1 MSEPA
6 EAVIMAGGR
15 GTRLHPYTAVL
26 PKPLMPVGDR
36 AVLEWLLLHLR
47 RHGIRSVILA
57 VNHLRQLIQAYFG
70 DGTALGLRIE
80 YVVEE
85 QPLGTAGPLGLMLGR
100 LAPQVIVANG
110 DLLTDLDVAA
120 LTQRHRATG
129 ADATIAAMRREHQV
143 EYGVL
148 DTAEDGALT
157 AWREKPRAQHLVS
170 MGLNVI
176 RRDAMADHLHPNTP
190 MNMPDL
196 LTRMAVSGERVLVA
210 PQDALW
216 LDIGRP
222 EDYARAQT
230 LAEVSDR
237 PPFGRPE

>member
-1 MSEPA
+1 MTGAA
-6 EAVIMAGGR
+6 EAVILAGGR
-15 GTRLHPYTAVL
+15 GTRLHPYTAL
-26 PKPLMPVGDR
+26 MPKPLVPVGDR

-70 DGTALGLRIE
+70 DGTALGLRID
-80 YVVEE
+80 YVVEDT
-85 QPLGTAGPLGLMLGR
+85 PLGTAGPLALMLDR
-100 LAPQVIVANG
+100 LAPQVLVANG
-110 DLLTDLDVAA
+110 DLLTDTDIAA
-120 LTQRHRATG
+120 LLRRHAETG
-129 ADATIAAMRREHQV
+129 ADATVAAMRRDHQV

-170 MGLNVI
+170 MGLNVL
-176 RRDAMADHLHPNTP
+176 RRDAVAAHLRPGQALDMPALLLAMAG
-190 MNMPDL
+190 
-196 LTRMAVSGERVLVA
+196 AGGRVLVA

-216 LDIGRP
+216 LDIGNP

-230 LAEVSDR
+230 LATTSDSA
-237 PPFGRPE
+237 PFRI